1 MRFERFP
8 MVVVLLL
15 DAGVSDSPD
24 VWSVSDHG
32 QHYRHRIGS

>member
-15 DAGVSDSPD
+15 TLALATAPMF
-24 VWSVSDHG
+24 WSVSDHG